1 MKPIDLL
8 PNAEGAI
15 RNIDS
20 SIRSGLRILGKSDED
35 AMAAHRAIEAMTER
49 GRENLFNFTWSNLAN
64 HIIRVADERVAAA
77 KSKQPLDDEDN
88 EDERDDEVEPP
99 LKAAAMPF
107 TITVTID
114 DEAALALNTLV
125 VAGAKTNAEVIGHAL
140 KFYLAALQHHAKQ
153 LDELNKEEGEGY

>member
-20 SIRSGLRILGKSDED
+20 SIRSGLRILGKSDEH
-35 AMAAHRAIEAMTER
+35 AGAAHRAIEAMTER
-49 GRENLFNFTWSNLAN
+49 GRESLFNFTWSNLAN

-77 KSKQPLDDEDN
+77 KQPDED
-88 EDERDDEVEPP
+88 ECDDEVEPP
-99 LKAAAMPF
+99 LKAATF
-107 TITVTID
+107 TISVTLD
-114 DEAALALNTLV
+114 DESALALNTLV

-153 LDELNKEEGEGY
+153 LDELNEEEGEGY